1 MSDVGNKSYSYYAD
15 MCIEKLKNSKSE
27 YAKAVDDSSI
37 SKIKQAI
44 RNVREYKLLMKEME
58 LILRATKQELIN
70 LRNQDIT

>member
-1 MSDVGNKSYSYYAD
+1 MSEIDSKSYSYYAD
-15 MCIEKLKNSKSE
+15 MCIEKLKKSKAE

-44 RNVREYKLLMKEME
+44 RNVREYRVLMKEME

-70 LRNQDIT
+70 LRNQDIS